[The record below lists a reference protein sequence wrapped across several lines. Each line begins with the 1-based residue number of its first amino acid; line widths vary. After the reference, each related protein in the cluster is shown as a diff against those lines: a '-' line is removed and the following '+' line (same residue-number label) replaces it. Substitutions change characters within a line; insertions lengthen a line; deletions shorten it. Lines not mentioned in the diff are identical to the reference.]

1 MQTRSVEGHN
11 YFMILVDDYSRFL
24 WAYFLLK
31 KGEAFGHYQN
41 FVKFILINF
50 ERKIKG
56 VCLDHGG
63 EFLSKEFKQFLLD
76 QGTMHQLTAPD
87 TPMQNGMAE

>member
-1 MQTRSVEGHN
+1 
-11 YFMILVDDYSRFL
+11 MILVDDYSHFL

-41 FVKFILINF
+41 FANFILTNF
-50 ERKIKG
+50 EHKIKG
-56 VCLDHGG
+56 VHSDHGG

-76 QGTMHQLTAPD
+76 QGTMHQLTAQD
-87 TPMQNGMAE
+87 TPMQNSMAE